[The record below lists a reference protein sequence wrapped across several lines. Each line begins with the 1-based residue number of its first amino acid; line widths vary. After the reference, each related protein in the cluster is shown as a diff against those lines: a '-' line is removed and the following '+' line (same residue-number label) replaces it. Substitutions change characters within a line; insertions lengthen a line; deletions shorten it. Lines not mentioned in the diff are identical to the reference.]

1 MTSHCG
7 FVNLVKQ
14 MGLGQTYWWL
24 GFLFVLRGGGPSCQ
38 PARSPNRQQTFKK
51 QRKVE
56 GGLCEFSREHT
67 GWSAC
72 KSPADTSCILSH
84 EKLHNNLC
92 RTSLQDKHNNAI
104 NTPGHFLL
112 FFLQLAQGL
121 CLGEGVTVIH
131 MVTHTLTFFASLA
144 DRVMGWSKNVVFFL
158 HKCTICQLT
167 CGLFH
172 WA

>member
-1 MTSHCG
+1 M
-7 FVNLVKQ
+7 VKQ
-14 MGLGQTYWWL
+14 IGLGQTYWL
-24 GFLFVLRGGGPSCQ
+24 PGFLFALRGGGGPSCQ
-38 PARSPNRQQTFKK
+38 LQRSPSIQQTFKK
-51 QRKVE
+51 QRKVAR
-56 GGLCEFSREHT
+56 GLCKFSREHI

-112 FFLQLAQGL
+112 FLLQLAQGL
-121 CLGEGVTVIH
+121 CLGEGVTIIH
-131 MVTHTLTFFASLA
+131 IVTHTLTFFSAFLA
-144 DRVMGWSKNVVFFL
+144 DCVMGLSKKVFFFL
-158 HKCTICQLT
+158 NKWIICQLT